1 MPPAESRSRMLRLST
16 LSAGSL
22 LRWQLCQSHRRH
34 QFSSI
39 SGFLPACFR
48 SIYVQAVVFWK
59 RGRRMLCVLSR
70 MTSEL
75 LAGVRHP
82 WPKSWAAGPASLC
95 AS

>member
-1 MPPAESRSRMLRLST
+1 MPPTVSDAPAEH

-22 LRWQLCQSHRRH
+22 LRWQLIQSHRRH

-39 SGFLPACFR
+39 SGFLAVCF
-48 SIYVQAVVFWK
+48 SSVLVKGSVFSWK
-59 RGRRMLCVLSR
+59 RWRRMLCLLSR

-75 LAGVRHP
+75 LEGVRHP
-82 WPKSWAAGPASLC
+82 WRKSWAAGPAKVLR